1 MNKIFFFIF
10 IFCQNISCG
19 LASESSAEGLWSL
32 KYHFL
37 NFAIVVMLC
46 FYFVKDK
53 LKIKC
58 NQEHDQFVKETKEN
72 EDLLQ
77 KIKIRL
83 EKAESTLSNMNN
95 IIAELESKT
104 KDSIE
109 NYLQLKKEQLAERER
124 QLITEISQRKDNL
137 ETSLV
142 QKLYLGIMN
151 DIIDNTKNEIKY
163 NKELQSKIENK
174 LIDNQ
179 L

>member
-1 MNKIFFFIF
+1 MIKIFFVIF
-10 IFCQNISCG
+10 IFYQSISCCLG
-19 LASESSAEGLWSL
+19 SESLPEGLWSL

-37 NFAIVVMLC
+37 NFTIVVMLC
-46 FYFVKDK
+46 YYFLKDK
-53 LKIKC
+53 LKIKFTE
-58 NQEHDQFVKETKEN
+58 EHDQFIKEAKEN
-72 EDLLQ
+72 EDHLQ

-83 EKAESTLSNMNN
+83 QKAETTLSNMNN

-104 KDSIE
+104 KESIE
-109 NYLQLKKEQLAERER
+109 NYLQLKKEQLVERER
-124 QLITEISQRKDNL
+124 QLKTEISQRKDNL
-137 ETSLV
+137 EISLV

-151 DIIDNTKNEIKY
+151 NIIDNTKNDIKQ